1 MEVMLEGW
9 CAVPARQCLVADHVR
24 VLPVFWAAQSISGW
38 HAANADHREYHQR
51 TETYPS

>member
-1 MEVMLEGW
+1 LRGG
-9 CAVPARQCLVADHVR
+9 ARFLRDNAFADHVR
-24 VLPVFWAAQSISGW
+24 VLRVFWAAQSISGW